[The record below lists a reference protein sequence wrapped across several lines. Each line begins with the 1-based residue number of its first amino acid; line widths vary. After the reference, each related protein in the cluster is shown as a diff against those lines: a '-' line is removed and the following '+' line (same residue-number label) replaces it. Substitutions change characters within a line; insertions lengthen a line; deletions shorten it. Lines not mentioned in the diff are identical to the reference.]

1 MSEGMY
7 LERPHEAAQARDKEK
22 SMKRFVW
29 IMTTACTLTCTG
41 FVLANSS
48 WFQTR
53 SPSSRS
59 AIADNPPA
67 EDICSSEA
75 AWRWGHCQPTHWRAC
90 ILQRP

>member
-1 MSEGMY
+1 
-7 LERPHEAAQARDKEK
+7 
-22 SMKRFVW
+22 
-29 IMTTACTLTCTG
+29 
-41 FVLANSS
+41 LANSS

-53 SPSSRS
+53 SPSNRP
-59 AIADNPPA
+59 AIASDNARA